1 MAEKIWTAQQVEKL
15 YDLKTGY
22 TVPLQVMKE
31 IERLVQLLNYHYGFE
46 RDVDNEDGG
55 FVILLLPEDESVD
68 MDSLYLELLEEYYLS
83 IDTAEMET
91 VLCKSGK
98 WEWHSDLY
106 MTTNEYGITVIY
118 PKRRGC

>member
-55 FVILLLPEDESVD
+55 FVVLLLPEDESVD
-68 MDSLYLELLEEYYLS
+68 MDSLYLELLEEYHLS
-83 IDTAEMET
+83 IDTAEVET

-118 PKRRGC
+118 PKKRGC

>member
-22 TVPLQVMKE
+22 TVPLQVMKK
-31 IERLVQLLNYHYGFE
+31 IERLVQLLNYYYGFE

-55 FVILLLPEDESVD
+55 FVVLLLPEDESVD
-68 MDSLYLELLEEYYLS
+68 MDSLYLELLEEYHLS

-106 MTTNEYGITVIY
+106 MTTNEYGITVVY

>member
-55 FVILLLPEDESVD
+55 FVVLLLPEDESVD
-68 MDSLYLELLEEYYLS
+68 MDSLYLELLEEYHLS
-83 IDTAEMET
+83 IDTAEVET

-106 MTTNEYGITVIY
+106 MVTNEYGITVIY
-118 PKRRGC
+118 SKKRGC

>member
-1 MAEKIWTAQQVEKL
+1 MTEKIWTAQQVEKL

-31 IERLVQLLNYHYGFE
+31 IERLVQLLSYHYGSD

-55 FVILLLPEDESVD
+55 YVVLLLPEDESVD
-68 MDSLYLELLEEYYLS
+68 MDSLYLELLEEYHLC

-106 MTTNEYGITVIY
+106 MNTNEYGITVMY